1 MQQSII
7 LNKNQMKKEDSQQQ
21 NQLDFEPFYEAL
33 EDDPK
38 LLDEAIEILLD
49 MVELE
54 TNSIK
59 KVALYIKEDS
69 RNLYNEITKLYKSSQ
84 NQSNT
89 PSCCGGH

>member
-1 MQQSII
+1 
-7 LNKNQMKKEDSQQQ
+7 MKKEDSQQQ

-33 EDDPK
+33 EEDPK

-69 RNLYNEITKLYKSSQ
+69 RNLYNEITKLYKS
-84 NQSNT
+84 NQDKGNT

>member
-1 MQQSII
+1 
-7 LNKNQMKKEDSQQQ
+7 MKKEDSQQQ
-21 NQLDFEPFYEAL
+21 SQLDFEPFYEAL

-54 TNSIK
+54 TNSVK

-89 PSCCGGH
+89 SSCCSGH

>member
-1 MQQSII
+1 
-7 LNKNQMKKEDSQQQ
+7 MKTEELEQQ
-21 NQLDFEPFYEAL
+21 NNLDFEPFYEAL

-38 LLDEAIEILLD
+38 LLEEALEILLD

-54 TNSIK
+54 PTSIK

-69 RNLYNEITKLYKSSQ
+69 QNLYNEIVDLYKSTQ
-84 NQSNT
+84 DKGNT

>member
-1 MQQSII
+1 
-7 LNKNQMKKEDSQQQ
+7 MKKEDSQQQ
-21 NQLDFEPFYEAL
+21 NQLDFERFYEAL

-38 LLDEAIEILLD
+38 LLEEALEILLN
-49 MVELE
+49 MVDFEPK
-54 TNSIK
+54 SIK

-69 RNLYNEITKLYKSSQ
+69 PNLYNEVTKLYKSSQ